1 MRLRRDVPL
10 LAAVLTLAG
19 SGTPAAYGLANRAP
33 ISGGDQP
40 TARVQ
45 NSAPGSD
52 QLLAFGVAA
61 GGLALVGVGTTT
73 SRRSARRRAGTAGAP
88 SGS

>member
-19 SGTPAAYGLANRAP
+19 SSTPAAYGLANRAP

-45 NSAPGSD
+45 NSAAASD
-52 QLLAFGVAA
+52 DLLAFGVAA
-61 GGLALVGVGTTT
+61 GGLALVGVGMAS
-73 SRRSARRRAGTAGAP
+73 SRRSTRRRSATVGVP